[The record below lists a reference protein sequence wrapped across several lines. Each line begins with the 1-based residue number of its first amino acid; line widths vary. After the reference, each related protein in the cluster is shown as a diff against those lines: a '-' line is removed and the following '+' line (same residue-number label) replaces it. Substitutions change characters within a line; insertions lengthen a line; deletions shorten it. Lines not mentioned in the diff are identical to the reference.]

1 MALEVNSFIELNNE
15 AKEIYQTAKDN
26 NVSYTNTLKSMPS
39 VIGIIPDE
47 LKDLNLDSQKGD

>member
-1 MALEVNSFIELNNE
+1 MALDVNTFIDLNNE

-26 NVSYTNTLKSMPS
+26 NASYSDTLKNMPS

-47 LKDLNLDSQKGD
+47 LKDLNLDSQKGV